1 MIGSAMTEKYAVAE
15 CERRFL
21 LSEIPSAVS
30 NPRVISDLYLAGT
43 RLRVRLVAAQD
54 GEVLERKLGHK
65 RRLDAADPTFVWH
78 SSLYLDESEYEILSS
93 LPGRALT
100 KTRWSIDVGDR
111 LGAVDAFEGAL
122 AGLLM
127 LEVELG
133 DDQDFQGFQ
142 PPEWVGEEVTY
153 DERFTGGALAGLTS
167 AELNAA
173 LGSSHEGPG

>member
-1 MIGSAMTEKYAVAE
+1 MTEKYAVAE

-21 LSEIPSAVS
+21 LSEIPPAAS
-30 NPRVISDLYLAGT
+30 NPRVISDLYVDGT
-43 RLRVRLVAAQD
+43 RLRVRLVAAED
-54 GEVLERKLGHK
+54 GEALERKLGHK
-65 RRLDAADPTFVWH
+65 RRLNPGDPTYIWH
-78 SSLYLDESEYEILSS
+78 TSLYLDEPEYEVLSS

-100 KTRWSIDVGDR
+100 KTRWSIHVGDR

-127 LEVELG
+127 LEVDLG
-133 DDQDFQGFQ
+133 DVQDFEGFH
-142 PPEWVGEEVTY
+142 PPDWVGEEVTY

-173 LGSSHEGPG
+173 LGSNR